1 MILRDNLI
9 LNEIIVY
16 TSINVCINN
25 YRSAKRLWAPFLFS
39 LLSPRNSGDCRT
51 LSLFSARKKREP
63 KLSLIYTSLSSRF
76 TVMPRSQLFSSLSS
90 CSILS
95 EKLAF
100 KWFVSSSS
108 LANSFI
114 NFLYFFLVRSD
125 SSLIK

>member
-39 LLSPRNSGDCRT
+39 LLV
-51 LSLFSARKKREP
+51 ARMRAIAERYRYFRQEKREP
-63 KLSLIYTSLSSRF
+63 KLSIIYTSLSSRF
-76 TVMPRSQLFSSLSS
+76 TVIPLSQLFSSLSN

-100 KWFVSSSS
+100 KCCVSSSS
-108 LANSFI
+108 FEISFAI
-114 NFLYFFLVRSD
+114 LRYF
-125 SSLIK
+125 